1 MSSDSRSLP
10 SNKKTNDQKY
20 EATSSRSQPVGQR
33 RGGGSAGGRRRAR
46 GPSSRGG
53 RACPRCAL
61 LGPGSPATQAAAPAS
76 AMTAAV
82 RKERTA
88 RTAPFIGRTVAARAK
103 PRPPQPAHAAPS
115 SEPCRPSHARR
126 RLRAS
131 AGAGSQLLRRPGS
144 PVAPSGPFP
153 EPAWPSQQESAF
165 SCPRPRS
172 HGDDTAKWKSRWDLA
187 P

>member
-1 MSSDSRSLP
+1 M
-10 SNKKTNDQKY
+10 
-20 EATSSRSQPVGQR
+20 GQR
-33 RGGGSAGGRRRAR
+33 RAGGSAGGRRRAR
-46 GPSSRGG
+46 GPCSRGG
-53 RACPRCAL
+53 RAHRSDAGAARPRCAL
-61 LGPGSPATQAAAPAS
+61 LGPGSPGTQAAAAGS

-82 RKERTA
+82 RKERAA

-144 PVAPSGPFP
+144 PVAPALGALPRASGNL
-153 EPAWPSQQESAF
+153 
-165 SCPRPRS
+165 RS
-172 HGDDTAKWKSRWDLA
+172 RARGRAATVPTLQNGN
-187 P
+187 PGGT